1 MNKGRVVCFIMA
13 GVLCAMP
20 TMSIGAETVSDA
32 QRKRD
37 EAQNQLNSVQNEM
50 NNIESEKNQVA
61 GEIEELDNQLVDL
74 LMTVDILQGDLEKKN
89 EELAQAQVAYD
100 KAKEKEETQYEAMKK
115 RIRFMYEKGD
125 AMYLEVFLM
134 AKSMADLINKAE
146 YIDKLYTYDRN
157 LLESYQR
164 QKEEVAELQEK
175 LKLEKSE
182 LEAMMAEYAQEEK
195 GLETLI
201 TQKRAVV
208 EDFDGKLAKA
218 REQAAVYKEQ
228 IKAQDAAIKKIVEEQ
243 RRAAEEAERKR
254 KEEEAAKKKALEEE
268 ARRKA
273 AEDFAKQSSSSSSGT
288 SSQVVEEEPEP
299 EQREETTSSSN
310 PEPVEENTTEE
321 TPPKEEEPKKE
332 EPKKE
337 EPVDGSLGQRIA
349 NYGQQFI
356 GGPYVL
362 GGTSLTEGADC
373 SGFTMAVFQNFGI
386 SIPRTSS
393 SQYAGGK
400 AVDYSNALPGDLIC
414 YAGHVGIYIGNGQIV
429 HASTPASGIKITTAT
444 YRTILG
450 VRRYW

>member
-1 MNKGRVVCFIMA
+1 M
-13 GVLCAMP
+13 
-20 TMSIGAETVSDA
+20 
-32 QRKRD
+32 
-37 EAQNQLNSVQNEM
+37 
-50 NNIESEKNQVA
+50 
-61 GEIEELDNQLVDL
+61 
-74 LMTVDILQGDLEKKN
+74 
-89 EELAQAQVAYD
+89 
-100 KAKEKEETQYEAMKK
+100 
-115 RIRFMYEKGD
+115 
-125 AMYLEVFLM
+125 
-134 AKSMADLINKAE
+134 
-146 YIDKLYTYDRN
+146 
-157 LLESYQR
+157 
-164 QKEEVAELQEK
+164 
-175 LKLEKSE
+175 
-182 LEAMMAEYAQEEK
+182 
-195 GLETLI
+195 
-201 TQKRAVV
+201 
-208 EDFDGKLAKA
+208 
-218 REQAAVYKEQ
+218 
-228 IKAQDAAIKKIVEEQ
+228 
-243 RRAAEEAERKR
+243 
-254 KEEEAAKKKALEEE
+254 
-268 ARRKA
+268 
-273 AEDFAKQSSSSSSGT
+273 
-288 SSQVVEEEPEP
+288 
-299 EQREETTSSSN
+299 
-310 PEPVEENTTEE
+310 EENTTEE